1 MKQGTTLMLVVML
14 LSGCVGYIHLGGRE
28 SRPDVYIGM
37 DGAQHPT
44 PAVDQEHS
52 QEPSSKCPPYVF
64 VDGAP
69 LNALPDFDGT
79 EPEHQVIEV
88 LGNALMQT
96 RKQYTDYV
104 RKSNENYQAY
114 LLRCTRRAG

>member
-1 MKQGTTLMLVVML
+1 MKQSITLTLMVVL
-14 LSGCVGYIHLGGRE
+14 LAGCVGYIHLGGRK

-37 DGAQHPT
+37 DGVRHP
-44 PAVDQEHS
+44 VDNPDRP
-52 QEPSSKCPPYVF
+52 QEPGSNCPPYVF

-69 LNALPDFDGT
+69 LNALPDFDGN

-96 RKQYTDYV
+96 RKQYTDYA
-104 RKSNENYQAY
+104 RKSSENYQAY
-114 LLRCTRRAG
+114 LLRCSRRAG